1 MKKYY
6 TREKVLEIRK
16 DIMKAAES
24 LYKKHG
30 YEYVNLLR
38 ISTLTHLSRPSIY
51 NYYHSKEEIFLD
63 ILLRE
68 YNSLGNDIKKTL
80 GKKKVDGETLANE
93 LSEVILKHLYLLK
106 LISSYEN
113 AIEENSSSEH
123 LKEYREEWEKGYYSD
138 FMEALTVQFPEASR
152 QEKDD
157 IINLFTT
164 ALYGIYPMICP
175 YSILAEIQMIM
186 FWDAGPFCL
195 LDGGVRSSLR
205 AFSVPCW
212 PPGRSRC

>member
-68 YNSLGNDIKKTL
+68 YSSLGNDIKKTL

-175 YSILAEIQMIM
+175 SEERIASMKKRGTFKEMDRHKFVSKAIK
-186 FWDAGPFCL
+186 L
-195 LDGGVRSSLR
+195 LLSNID
-205 AFSVPCW
+205 
-212 PPGRSRC
+212 

>member
-1 MKKYY
+1 MKKFY

-16 DIMKAAES
+16 DIMKAAEH
-24 LYKKHG
+24 LYKKNG

-68 YNSLGNDIKKTL
+68 YNLFGNDIKKTL
-80 GKKKVDGETLANE
+80 GKEKISQEEIANK
-93 LSEVILKHLYLLK
+93 LSEIILKHLYLLK

-113 AIEENSSSEH
+113 AIEENSSLEH

-138 FMEALTVQFPEASR
+138 FMEALNIQFPEISN
-152 QEKDD
+152 QEKDSF
-157 IINLFTT
+157 INLFTT
-164 ALYGIYPMICP
+164 SLYGIYPMICP
-175 YSILAEIQMIM
+175 SEERIASMKERGTYKEMDRHRFVSKAIE
-186 FWDAGPFCL
+186 L
-195 LDGGVRSSLR
+195 LLSNID
-205 AFSVPCW
+205 
-212 PPGRSRC
+212 

>member
-1 MKKYY
+1 MKTNY

-16 DIMKAAES
+16 DIMKAAEK
-24 LYKKHG
+24 LYKKYS

-68 YNSLGNDIKKTL
+68 YNSFGHDIKKIL
-80 GKKKVDGETLANE
+80 GKEKMSQEDIADK
-93 LSEVILKHLYLLK
+93 LSDVVLDHLYLLK
-106 LISSYEN
+106 MISSYEN
-113 AIEENSSSEH
+113 AIEENSSAEH

-138 FMEALTVQFPEASR
+138 FMDALTIQFPETSD
-152 QEKDD
+152 QEKDSV
-157 IINLFTT
+157 INLFTT

-175 YSILAEIQMIM
+175 SEERVVAMKERGTYKEIDRHRFVSKAIK
-186 FWDAGPFCL
+186 L
-195 LDGGVRSSLR
+195 LLCNID
-205 AFSVPCW
+205 
-212 PPGRSRC
+212 